1 MAQAASLSILDRA
14 ATPVAHI
21 FVYDGQKNGVNHFVE
36 VGPVPFGQRRLTISN
51 FYSNG
56 KFRIVKKLSTPIL
69 VTEVVNGVSVP
80 RVIDTIYSESKFTF
94 SDRTTEA
101 QRNEHVGIH
110 VNAELPGQTVIHAM
124 IVKLEQ
130 TY

>member
-1 MAQAASLSILDRA
+1 MAQAASLSVLDRA
-14 ATPVAHI
+14 ATPVAHV
-21 FVYDGQKNGVNHFVE
+21 FAYDGSKNGVHHFVE
-36 VGPVPFGQRRLTISN
+36 AGTVPFGQRRLTISN
-51 FYSNG
+51 TFSNG
-56 KFRIVKKLSTPIL
+56 KYRIVKKLSTPIL

-110 VNAELPGQTVIHAM
+110 VNAELPNQPVIHAT

-130 TY
+130 VY